1 MSAAAAVIQ
10 AVATGLVQ
18 TWLPCFDV
26 SLRSMTGMFG
36 LSRCMSAIFSHSQG
50 DCVRGQHGICGVTW
64 RGLGVVGV
72 VWCAVSY
79 YAVYGD
85 FWGDCHIYAGQ
96 MANCAKARGLC
107 LHWSICAYSFRFL

>member
-1 MSAAAAVIQ
+1 
-10 AVATGLVQ
+10 
-18 TWLPCFDV
+18 
-26 SLRSMTGMFG
+26 
-36 LSRCMSAIFSHSQG
+36 MSAIFSHSQG

-107 LHWSICAYSFRFL
+107 RHWSIYAYSFRFLQVPLLSQKDNIITMSPMVSHHVCVCQ